1 MKRLLGLILI
11 SVSSVVSIIVSIIGR
26 YRIPFKIIKALIS
39 TLQEGDSLDCE
50 LVAILPISINVSIT
64 APHEMLRHAVNDS
77 NALANVVLIL
87 ADVVKNIDASKVTSP
102 LQIKPVF

>member
-1 MKRLLGLILI
+1 
-11 SVSSVVSIIVSIIGR
+11 
-26 YRIPFKIIKALIS
+26 
-39 TLQEGDSLDCE
+39 
-50 LVAILPISINVSIT
+50 
-64 APHEMLRHAVNDS
+64 MLRHAVNDS